1 MSPTASCLELAKA
14 LAINP
19 RVLILDEPTAAL
31 GADAVDAL
39 FDEVRRAAAAG
50 TAVVYITHRLAE
62 VRQIADR
69 VTVLRDGAVQ
79 GAALV
84 SDITDE
90 EILRM
95 IVGRTV
101 ESVFPPKRSGRE
113 SASPVLRVEEL
124 SGDGFESVS
133 FEVQPGRGRWA
144 SRASWE
150 TARPRSCAPSLG
162 WPTPPARCPR
172 RWVTARSAAHRL
184 ARSRRRVPAGRP
196 ARRRPAHA
204 SVRAGE
210 RQHLGPQALRASG
223 VINEAAERATV
234 SAERRALNI
243 RTASLEAPSLRSRA
257 ATSRRSH

>member
-1 MSPTASCLELAKA
+1 MQQLLDRVGCSADLKARVESLGVADRQLLELAKA

-69 VTVLRDGAVQ
+69 VTVLRDGSVQ

-101 ESVFPPKRSGRE
+101 ESVFPPKRSARE

-133 FEVQPGRGRWA
+133 FEVQPGEVDGPRGHRGK
-144 SRASWE
+144 RPE
-150 TARPRSCAPSLG
+150 PRSCAPSLG
-162 WPTPPARCPR
+162 WPTPPARLSSPVVHC
-172 RWVTARSAAHRL
+172 RSAAPSPR
-184 ARSRRRVPAGRP
+184 AQPASRTCRP
-196 ARRRPAHA
+196 TATP
-204 SVRAGE
+204 
-210 RQHLGPQALRASG
+210 RASSCDCPCG
-223 VINEAAERATV
+223 RTPASRPS
-234 SAERRALNI
+234 SA
-243 RTASLEAPSLRSRA
+243 SRA
-257 ATSRRSH
+257 RA